1 MKSTK
6 RIFLLLAFLAPVAF
20 AQQKNPVS
28 SVVKDALARQE
39 KNMVAAADEM
49 PADKFDFR
57 PTPPQETFAH
67 LVLHI
72 AEANYFLCSKAG
84 DVPAAP
90 KSELKDTDGK
100 DKLVAGLKASF
111 DYCDG
116 ALAKADDSKL
126 GDMVDAFGG
135 KQQTGDSPVSPQS
148 ICTSSPTPAG
158 KVGCCGAL
166 HESTIDTWCT
176 HETVQCGAHDF
187 SVTNSRRISAT
198 V

>member
-1 MKSTK
+1 MVALKEDALKIALVLT
-6 RIFLLLAFLAPVAF
+6 LLLSTAF

-28 SVVKDALARQE
+28 SVVKDALAQRE

-72 AEANYFLCSKAG
+72 AQANNFLCSKAG
-84 DVPAAP
+84 DVPAP
-90 KSELKDTDGK
+90 KVEELKDTDGK

-111 DYCDG
+111 DFCDS

-126 GDMVDAFGG
+126 GDMVEAFGG
-135 KQQTGDSPVSPQS
+135 KQQPRAWAFIGLVGSWSDHYAGEAMYLRLNGLLP
-148 ICTSSPTPAG
+148 PTAQP
-158 KVGCCGAL
+158 K
-166 HESTIDTWCT
+166 
-176 HETVQCGAHDF
+176 
-187 SVTNSRRISAT
+187 R
-198 V
+198 